1 MKFRETAIIS
11 GGFLFQQVA
20 VFGTGIVIA
29 HYLGAAGFGTLG
41 ILKSL
46 SSVLVIVMPL
56 GLDLA
61 LLKHASFYQ
70 EQPSELQTTSRAL
83 RLLVAG
89 CNLLLLGA
97 VVAGLGTLLQRVYRD
112 IPNFDELCVI
122 TMAGLVFAADLQISG
137 ALYRVF
143 NQVVL
148 YFAIVNYAQPALRIV
163 LSVAVL
169 VAGGGVESVAL
180 VNALVFLVSFLMIAY
195 ADRGRHTPPA
205 RMPIRT
211 LVPKLRVIL
220 SESLWMAVSLLV
232 YQLIRLV
239 DILILAAMTTPQIT
253 GAYTAISSVAQL
265 IQIYP
270 NAVSQTLGPQIA
282 LAYKKHDRAGINDAL
297 VGYLRK
303 ASIMGGYL
311 FGGVAVFGTD
321 LNLIFGHDFNFPW
334 LLPVLLATGWL
345 ISATLAPLGY
355 VLSMTGRHRLE
366 VAILAAG
373 AILLVVCLLLLIPR
387 LQGTGAALSVAI
399 TFAVVNA
406 LRSGTV
412 IKIIGQSP
420 VSFWHALPPAVFAT
434 SAFLCRQAGLAL
446 HKQALPSL
454 LVQCTAYTAVAA
466 ALYVGLLANQDE
478 KAAIARK
485 LFR

>member
-1 MKFRETAIIS
+1 MKLRETAFIS
-11 GGFLFQQVA
+11 GGFLIQQVT
-20 VFGTGIVIA
+20 VFATGVIIA
-29 HYLGAAGFGTLG
+29 HYLGPEGFGTLG

-61 LLKHASFYQ
+61 LLKHASFYR
-70 EQPSELQTTSRAL
+70 EQPGELQTTSNAL

-97 VVAGLGTLLQRVYRD
+97 LIAGLGTLLQRIYRD
-112 IPNFDELCVI
+112 IPEFNVLCVI
-122 TMAGLVFAADLQISG
+122 TMVGLVFAADVQISG

-143 NQVVL
+143 NRVVT
-148 YFAIVNYAQPALRIV
+148 YFGIVNYAQPTLRII

-169 VAGGGVESVAL
+169 VAGGSVISIVI
-180 VNALVFLVSFLMIAY
+180 VNSLVFLLSFLMIAY
-195 ADRGRHTPPA
+195 ADRNRRTLPA
-205 RMPIRT
+205 RMSFEVLT
-211 LVPKLRVIL
+211 AKLRVIL
-220 SESLWMAVSLLV
+220 SESLWMAISLLV

-270 NAVSQTLGPQIA
+270 NAVSQTLGPQVAVAYKNQNHPEINHA
-282 LAYKKHDRAGINDAL
+282 LA
-297 VGYLRK
+297 GYLRK

-311 FGGVAVFGTD
+311 FGGIAVFGTD
-321 LNLIFGHDFNFPW
+321 LNLVFGHDFNFPW

-366 VAILAAG
+366 VGILAAG
-373 AILLVVCLLLLIPR
+373 AVLLVVCLLLLISV
-387 LQGTGAALSVAI
+387 LQATGAALSVAI

-406 LRSGTV
+406 LRSATV

-420 VSFWHALPPAVFAT
+420 ISLWHLLPPILFAMD
-434 SAFLCRQAGLAL
+434 AFLCRQAGLAL
-446 HKQALPSL
+446 HRQILLSL
-454 LVQCTAYTAVAA
+454 LLQCAVYSVVAA
-466 ALYVGLLANQDE
+466 ALYLGLLANRDE